1 MRRYGTTLILIALLV
16 IAGVLILGFRT
27 FSIAGFERGAE
38 NSTLGIELG
47 LDLRGGS
54 ELRYEA
60 NLTNPDTGVVIQPT
74 SDQMKALKRSIERRV
89 SASGFGEPTIQILGD
104 DRLLVQLPGIKD
116 LARAKEII
124 GETAQLVYYYRT
136 FDVSQSI
143 PGVSQEDIL
152 GASIVNI
159 DETGSIVAPTS
170 TATTTPSGEGSQD
183 AATSTVATTPSGGES
198 NGTTTSPDAASQA
211 TSTPD
216 DAGAATTTSDTLE
229 ESATSTPLFPAI
241 KIDLTPEGAEAFEK
255 VVGRLLKS
263 LEEVPGTEQAGED
276 GRPVPGTGDRYPNFL
291 AMTFTAGT
299 STEIRIAHSPL
310 VTIGPG
316 QVVVLSDVPSVV
328 RVDDT
333 DSFTVSL
340 IGRVA
345 DRDDAVD
352 VFGETP
358 NIRLAEVLGRVDE
371 DVGLTG
377 DDMARAYAGQHQ
389 TSGLPIVN
397 IEFNADGTRKFGE
410 LTTRVAGTGNQV
422 AIFLDD
428 DELFSSG
435 ARRPITGGAAY
446 IESRLFTFERVTDLS
461 LLLESGRLPIPID
474 LIQERTVGATLG
486 DESLAKSL
494 VAGLVGL
501 GLVFLFMILYY
512 RMAGVV
518 AAVALLSYAVLFLA
532 IVKVLAI
539 SMTLSGVAATVLS
552 IGMAV
557 DANILIFE
565 RMKEELRAGRTLL
578 SAVNI
583 GFNRAWTAIRDG
595 NVSTLITCAILFW
608 FADTL
613 GASIVQ
619 VFALTLA
626 VGVGVSM
633 FSAIIV
639 SRTLLRVMTATR
651 LNRKTSW
658 FIPSGGSELPQRRPA
673 DAS

>member
-1 MRRYGTTLILIALLV
+1 MRRYATTLALIAVLLV
-16 IAGVLILGFRT
+16 AGALILGFRT
-27 FSIAGFERGAE
+27 FSIAGFERGAD
-38 NSTLGIELG
+38 NSPLGIELG

-54 ELRYEA
+54 ELRYQA
-60 NLTNPDTGVVIQPT
+60 NLTNDREEPIQPT
-74 SDQMKALKRSIERRV
+74 SDEMNALKRSIEHRAA
-89 SASGFGEPTIQILGD
+89 ASGFGEPTIQILGE

-136 FDVSQSI
+136 FDVSQPI
-143 PGVSQEDIL
+143 PGLSQDDIL

-170 TATTTPSGEGSQD
+170 TATTTPADGEATATTTPSDAGGA
-183 AATSTVATTPSGGES
+183 AATST
-198 NGTTTSPDAASQA
+198 
-211 TSTPD
+211 
-216 DAGAATTTSDTLE
+216 ATTTPEDTATTTPAGVG
-229 ESATSTPLFPAI
+229 ESATSTPLVPAI
-241 KIDLTPEGAEAFEK
+241 KIDFTPEGADAFEK
-255 VVGRLLKS
+255 FVGRLAS
-263 LEEVPGTEQAGED
+263 STAEIPGTEQADED
-276 GRPVPGTGDRYPNFL
+276 GKPVPGTGDRYPNYL

-299 STEIRIAHSPL
+299 STEIRIPHSPL
-310 VTIGPG
+310 VSIGPG
-316 QVVVLSDVPSVV
+316 QVVILSDVPNIV
-328 RVDDT
+328 RVDGT

-340 IGRVA
+340 IAQVVGR
-345 DRDDAVD
+345 DEAVD
-352 VFGETP
+352 VFGEAP
-358 NIRLAEVLGRVDE
+358 DVRLAEVLGKVDE

-377 DDMARAYAGQHQ
+377 DDMSRAYAGQHH

-397 IEFNADGTRKFGE
+397 IEFNAEGTRKFGE
-410 LTTRVAGTGNQV
+410 LTTRVAGTGNQI

-428 DELFSSG
+428 RELFSSG
-435 ARRPITGGAAY
+435 ARRPITGGAAF
-446 IESRLFTFERVTDLS
+446 IESPFFTFERVTDLS

-501 GLVFLFMILYY
+501 GLVLLFMVLYY

-518 AAVALLSYAVLFLA
+518 AALALASYAVLFLA
-532 IVKVLAI
+532 IVKLLAI
-539 SMTLSGVAATVLS
+539 SMTLSGVAAAVLS

-578 SAVNI
+578 SAINI

-595 NVSTLITCAILFW
+595 NVSTLITCGILFW

-619 VFALTLA
+619 VFAITLA
-626 VGVGVSM
+626 IGVAVSM
-633 FSAIIV
+633 FSAITV

-658 FIPSGGSELPQRRPA
+658 FIPSGGSELPQRRTA
-673 DAS
+673 GAS

>member
-1 MRRYGTTLILIALLV
+1 MRRYGTTLILIAVLLIV
-16 IAGVLILGFRT
+16 GVLLLGFQT

-38 NSTLGIELG
+38 NSPLGIELG

-54 ELRYEA
+54 ELRYQA
-60 NLTNPDTGVVIQPT
+60 SLTDQVTGAAIPPT
-74 SDQMKALKRSIERRV
+74 SDQMKALKRSIERRAA
-89 SASGFGEPTIQILGD
+89 ASGFGEPTIQILGD

-136 FDVSQSI
+136 FDVSNPI
-143 PGVSQEDIL
+143 PGLSQEDIL
-152 GASIVNI
+152 GASIVNV
-159 DETGSIVAPTS
+159 DESGSIVAPTS
-170 TATTTPSGEGSQD
+170 TATTTPSDE
-183 AATSTVATTPSGGES
+183 GGENS
-198 NGTTTSPDAASQA
+198 TTTSPDAASEA

-216 DAGAATTTSDTLE
+216 DPTSATTTPETLD

-241 KIDLTPEGAEAFEK
+241 RIDLTPEGAKAFEAFVE
-255 VVGRLLKS
+255 RLETS

-276 GRPVPGTGDRYPNFL
+276 GGPVPGTGDRYPNFL

-310 VTIGPG
+310 VTIGQG
-316 QVVVLSDVPSVV
+316 QVVVLSDVPNVV

-345 DRDDAVD
+345 NLDDAVD

-358 NIRLAEVLGRVDE
+358 DVRLAEVTGKVDE

-397 IEFNADGTRKFGE
+397 IEFNAEGTRKFGE

-428 DELFSSG
+428 RELFSSG
-435 ARRPITGGAAY
+435 ARRPITGGAAF
-446 IESRLFTFERVTDLS
+446 IESPLFTFERVTDLS
-461 LLLESGRLPIPID
+461 LLLESGRLPIPIT

-501 GLVFLFMILYY
+501 GLVLLFMVLYY

-518 AAVALLSYAVLFLA
+518 AAIALVTYAVLFLA
-532 IVKVLAI
+532 IVKALAI
-539 SMTLSGVAATVLS
+539 SMTLSGVAAAVLS
-552 IGMAV
+552 VGMAV

-595 NVSTLITCAILFW
+595 NVSTLITCGILFW

-619 VFALTLA
+619 VFAITLA
-626 VGVGVSM
+626 IGVGVSM
-633 FSAIIV
+633 FSAITV
-639 SRTLLRVMTATR
+639 SRTLLRVMTVTR

-658 FIPSGGSELPQRRPA
+658 FIPSGGSELPQRRQA
-673 DAS
+673 GAS

>member
-54 ELRYEA
+54 ELRYQA
-60 NLTNPDTGVVIQPT
+60 SLTDPDTGEVIQPT

-104 DRLLVQLPGIKD
+104 DRLLIQLPGIKD

-136 FDVSQSI
+136 FDVSQAI
-143 PGVSQEDIL
+143 PGLSQEDIL

-183 AATSTVATTPSGGES
+183 AATSTA
-198 NGTTTSPDAASQA
+198 TTTSPDAASQA

-216 DAGAATTTSDTLE
+216 DAGAATTTPETLD

-241 KIDLTPEGAEAFEK
+241 KIDLTPEGAEAFEAC
-255 VVGRLLKS
+255 VGRLLKS
-263 LEEVPGTEQAGED
+263 LEEVPGTEQADED

-358 NIRLAEVLGRVDE
+358 NIRLAEVLGKVDE

-422 AIFLDD
+422 AIFLDKQ
-428 DELFSSG
+428 ELFSSG
-435 ARRPITGGAAY
+435 ARRPITGGAAF

-461 LLLESGRLPIPID
+461 LLLESGRLPIPIK

-501 GLVFLFMILYY
+501 GLVLLFMVLYY

-619 VFALTLA
+619 VFAITLA

-633 FSAIIV
+633 FSAITV

>member
-16 IAGVLILGFRT
+16 IAGVLILGFQT

-38 NSTLGIELG
+38 NSMLGIELG

-54 ELRYEA
+54 ELRYQA
-60 NLTNPDTGVVIQPT
+60 SLTDEDTGQPIQPS
-74 SDQMKALKRSIERRV
+74 SDQMNALKRSIERRAA
-89 SASGFGEPTIQILGD
+89 ASGFGEPTIQILGD
-104 DRLLVQLPGIKD
+104 DRLLVQLPGVKD

-136 FDVSQSI
+136 FDVSQPI
-143 PGVSQEDIL
+143 PGVSPEDIL
-152 GASIVNI
+152 GASIVNV
-159 DETGSIVAPTS
+159 DETGSLVVPTS
-170 TATTTPSGEGSQD
+170 TATTTPSDDG
-183 AATSTVATTPSGGES
+183 STVTTTPSGDES

-216 DAGAATTTSDTLE
+216 DPGAATTTPETVD

-241 KIDLTPEGAEAFEK
+241 RIDLTPEGADAFEAFVE
-255 VVGRLLKS
+255 RLETS

-276 GRPVPGTGDRYPNFL
+276 GGPVPGTGDRYPNFL

-299 STEIRIAHSPL
+299 STEIRIPHSPL

-316 QVVVLSDVPSVV
+316 QVVLLSDVPSVV

-340 IGRVA
+340 IGRVT
-345 DRDDAVD
+345 DRDEAVD
-352 VFGETP
+352 VFGEAP
-358 NIRLAEVLGRVDE
+358 DIRLAEVLGKVDE

-377 DDMARAYAGQHQ
+377 DDMSRAYAGQHH

-397 IEFNADGTRKFGE
+397 IEFNAEGTRKFGE

-428 DELFSSG
+428 RELFSSG
-435 ARRPITGGAAY
+435 ARRPITGGAAF
-446 IESRLFTFERVTDLS
+446 IESPLFTFERVTDLA
-461 LLLESGRLPIPID
+461 LLLESGRLPIPIK

-501 GLVFLFMILYY
+501 GLVLLFMVLYY

-518 AAVALLSYAVLFLA
+518 AAVALLTYAVLFLT
-532 IVKVLAI
+532 IVKLLAI

-619 VFALTLA
+619 VFAITLA

-633 FSAIIV
+633 FSAVTV

-658 FIPSGGSELPQRRPA
+658 FIPSGGSDLPQSRQA
-673 DAS
+673 GAS

>member
-54 ELRYEA
+54 ELRYQA
-60 NLTNPDTGVVIQPT
+60 SLTDPDTGEVIQPT

-104 DRLLVQLPGIKD
+104 DRLLIQLPGIKD

-136 FDVSQSI
+136 FDVSQAI
-143 PGVSQEDIL
+143 PGLSQEDIL

-170 TATTTPSGEGSQD
+170 TATTTPSDEGSEN
-183 AATSTVATTPSGGES
+183 AATSTAATTASGGAS
-198 NGTTTSPDAASQA
+198 NG

-216 DAGAATTTSDTLE
+216 DAGAATTTPETLD

-241 KIDLTPEGAEAFEK
+241 KIDLTPEGAEAYEAF
-255 VVGRLLKS
+255 VGRLLKS
-263 LEEVPGTEQAGED
+263 LEEVPGTEQADED

-358 NIRLAEVLGRVDE
+358 NIRLAEVLGKVDE

-422 AIFLDD
+422 AIFLDKQ
-428 DELFSSG
+428 ELFSSG
-435 ARRPITGGAAY
+435 ARRPITGGAAF

-461 LLLESGRLPIPID
+461 LLLESGRLPIPIK

-501 GLVFLFMILYY
+501 GLVLLFMVLYY

-619 VFALTLA
+619 VFAITLA

-633 FSAIIV
+633 FSAITV

>member
-60 NLTNPDTGVVIQPT
+60 NLTDPDTGVVIQPT

-183 AATSTVATTPSGGES
+183 AATSTATTTPSGGES
-198 NGTTTSPDAASQA
+198 NGTTTSPDAA
-211 TSTPD
+211 
-216 DAGAATTTSDTLE
+216 TTTPETLD

-241 KIDLTPEGAEAFEK
+241 KIDLTPEGAEAFEAF
-255 VVGRLLKS
+255 VGRLLES
-263 LEEVPGTEQAGED
+263 LAEVPGTEQAGED

-358 NIRLAEVLGRVDE
+358 NIRLAEVLGKVDE

-435 ARRPITGGAAY
+435 ARRPITGGAAF

-501 GLVFLFMILYY
+501 GLVFLFMVLYY

>member
-1 MRRYGTTLILIALLV
+1 MRRYGTTLILIAVLLV
-16 IAGVLILGFRT
+16 VGVLLLGFRT

-38 NSTLGIELG
+38 NSPLGIELG

-54 ELRYEA
+54 ELRYQA
-60 NLTNPDTGVVIQPT
+60 SITDQDTGESIQPT
-74 SDQMKALKRSIERRV
+74 GDQMKALKRSIERRA

-104 DRLLVQLPGIKD
+104 DRLLIQLPGIKD
-116 LARAKEII
+116 LARAKAVF

-136 FDVSQSI
+136 FDISNQV
-143 PGVSQEDIL
+143 PGLSQEDIL
-152 GASIVNI
+152 GASIVNL
-159 DETGSIVAPTS
+159 DDSGSIVAPTS
-170 TATTTPSGEGSQD
+170 TATTTPSDDGGQE
-183 AATSTVATTPSGGES
+183 AATSTATTTPSDGES
-198 NGTTTSPDAASQA
+198 AA

-216 DAGAATTTSDTLE
+216 DADAATTTPETLD
-229 ESATSTPLFPAI
+229 ESATSTPLVPAI
-241 KIDLTPEGAEAFEK
+241 KIDLTPQGAEAFEQF
-255 VVGRLLKS
+255 VERLSSS
-263 LEEVPGTEQAGED
+263 LEEVPGTEQADED
-276 GRPVPGTGDRYPNFL
+276 GNLVPGTGDRYPNFL

-299 STEIRIAHSPL
+299 STEVRIPHSPL
-310 VTIGPG
+310 VTIGQG
-316 QVVVLSDVPSVV
+316 QVIFLSDVPNVV
-328 RVDDT
+328 RVDET

-345 DRDDAVD
+345 DLDDAVD

-358 NIRLAEVLGRVDE
+358 DVRLAEVTGKVDE
-371 DVGLTG
+371 NVGLTG
-377 DDMARAYAGQHQ
+377 ADMARAYAGQHH

-397 IEFNADGTRKFGE
+397 IEFNDEGTRKFGE

-422 AIFLDD
+422 AIFLDKR
-428 DELFSSG
+428 ELFSSG
-435 ARRPITGGAAY
+435 ARRPITGGAAF
-446 IESRLFTFERVTDLS
+446 IESPLLFTFERVTDLS
-461 LLLESGRLPIPID
+461 LLLEAGRLPIPIK
-474 LIQERTVGATLG
+474 LIEERTVGATLG

-501 GLVFLFMILYY
+501 GLVLLFMVLYY

-518 AAVALLSYAVLFLA
+518 AAVALVTYAVLFLA
-532 IVKVLAI
+532 IVKALAI
-539 SMTLSGVAATVLS
+539 SMTLSGVAAAVLS

-626 VGVGVSM
+626 IGVGVSM
-633 FSAIIV
+633 FSAITV
-639 SRTLLRVMTATR
+639 SRTLLRVLTATR

-658 FIPSGGSELPQRRPA
+658 FIPSGGSELPQRRTA
-673 DAS
+673 EAS

>member
-54 ELRYEA
+54 ELRYQA
-60 NLTNPDTGVVIQPT
+60 SLTDPDTGEVIQPT

-104 DRLLVQLPGIKD
+104 DRLLIQLPGIKD

-136 FDVSQSI
+136 FDVSQAI
-143 PGVSQEDIL
+143 PGLSQEDIL

-183 AATSTVATTPSGGES
+183 AATSTAATTA
-198 NGTTTSPDAASQA
+198 PDAASQA

-216 DAGAATTTSDTLE
+216 DAGAATTTPETLD

-241 KIDLTPEGAEAFEK
+241 KIDLTPDGADAFETF
-255 VVGRLLKS
+255 VGRLLES
-263 LEEVPGTEQAGED
+263 LAEVPGTEQAGED
-276 GRPVPGTGDRYPNFL
+276 GAPVPGTGDRYPNFL

-358 NIRLAEVLGRVDE
+358 NIRLAEVLGKVDE

-422 AIFLDD
+422 AIFLDKQ
-428 DELFSSG
+428 ELFSSG
-435 ARRPITGGAAY
+435 ARRPITGGAAF

-461 LLLESGRLPIPID
+461 LLLESGRLPIPIK

-501 GLVFLFMILYY
+501 GLVLLFMVLYY

-619 VFALTLA
+619 VFAITLA

-633 FSAIIV
+633 FSAITV

>member
-1 MRRYGTTLILIALLV
+1 MRRYGTTLILIAVLLIV
-16 IAGVLILGFRT
+16 GVLILGFQT

-38 NSTLGIELG
+38 NSPLGIELG

-54 ELRYEA
+54 ELRYQA
-60 NLTNPDTGVVIQPT
+60 SLTDPETGRSIPPT
-74 SDQMKALKRSIERRV
+74 SDQMKALKRSIERRAA
-89 SASGFGEPTIQILGD
+89 ASGFGEPTIQILGD
-104 DRLLVQLPGIKD
+104 DRLLVQLPGVKD

-124 GETAQLVYYYRT
+124 GETAQLEYYYRT
-136 FDVSQSI
+136 FDVSQPI
-143 PGVSQEDIL
+143 PGLSQEGIL

-170 TATTTPSGEGSQD
+170 TATTTPVGEG
-183 AATSTVATTPSGGES
+183 GEP
-198 NGTTTSPDAASQA
+198 NGTTTVPAAASQA

-216 DAGAATTTSDTLE
+216 DPGAATTTPETLD

-241 KIDLTPEGAEAFEK
+241 RIDLTPEGADAFEAF
-255 VVGRLLKS
+255 VGRLDS
-263 LEEVPGTEQAGED
+263 STAEVPGTEQAGED
-276 GRPVPGTGDRYPNFL
+276 GGPVPGTGDRYPNFL

-299 STEIRIAHSPL
+299 STEIRIPHSPL
-310 VTIGPG
+310 VTIGQG

-328 RVDDT
+328 RVAET

-345 DRDDAVD
+345 DRDAAVD

-358 NIRLAEVLGRVDE
+358 DVRLAEVLGKVDE

-377 DDMARAYAGQHQ
+377 DDMSRAYAGQHH

-397 IEFNADGTRKFGE
+397 IEFNAEGTRKFGE

-428 DELFSSG
+428 RELFSSG
-435 ARRPITGGAAY
+435 ARRPITGGAAF
-446 IESRLFTFERVTDLS
+446 IESPLFTFERVTDLS
-461 LLLESGRLPIPID
+461 LLLESGRLPIPIT

-501 GLVFLFMILYY
+501 GLVLLFMVLYY

-518 AAVALLSYAVLFLA
+518 AAVALLTYAVLFLT
-532 IVKVLAI
+532 IVKLLAI

-619 VFALTLA
+619 VFAITLA

-633 FSAIIV
+633 FSAITV

-658 FIPSGGSELPQRRPA
+658 FIPSGGSELPQSRQA
-673 DAS
+673 GAS

>member
-54 ELRYEA
+54 ELRYQA
-60 NLTNPDTGVVIQPT
+60 SLTDPDTGEVIQPT

-104 DRLLVQLPGIKD
+104 DRLLIQLPGIKD

-136 FDVSQSI
+136 FDVSQAI
-143 PGVSQEDIL
+143 PGLSQEDIL

-183 AATSTVATTPSGGES
+183 AATSTA
-198 NGTTTSPDAASQA
+198 TTTSPDAASQA

-216 DAGAATTTSDTLE
+216 DAGAATTTPETLD

-241 KIDLTPEGAEAFEK
+241 KIDLTPEGAEAYEAF
-255 VVGRLLKS
+255 VGRLLKS
-263 LEEVPGTEQAGED
+263 LEEVPGTEQADED

-358 NIRLAEVLGRVDE
+358 NIRLAEVLGKVDE

-422 AIFLDD
+422 AIFLDKQ
-428 DELFSSG
+428 ELFSSG
-435 ARRPITGGAAY
+435 ARRPITGGAAF

-461 LLLESGRLPIPID
+461 LLLESGRLPIPIK

-501 GLVFLFMILYY
+501 GLVLLFMVLYY

-619 VFALTLA
+619 VFAITLA

-633 FSAIIV
+633 FSAITV

>member
-1 MRRYGTTLILIALLV
+1 MRRYGTTLILIAVLLIV
-16 IAGVLILGFRT
+16 GVLLLGFRT
-27 FSIAGFERGAE
+27 ISVAGFERGAE
-38 NSTLGIELG
+38 NSLLGIELG

-54 ELRYEA
+54 ELRYQA
-60 NLTNPDTGVVIQPT
+60 SLTDADTGESIQPT
-74 SDQMKALKRSIERRV
+74 GDQMKALKRSIERRAA
-89 SASGFGEPTIQILGD
+89 ASGFGEPTIQILGD

-136 FDVSQSI
+136 FDISNQV
-143 PGVSQEDIL
+143 PGLSEEDIL
-152 GASIVNI
+152 GASIVNL
-159 DETGSIVAPTS
+159 DESGSIVAPTS
-170 TATTTPSGEGSQD
+170 TATTTPSDDGGQE
-183 AATSTVATTPSGGES
+183 AATSTATTTPADGES
-198 NGTTTSPDAASQA
+198 NA

-216 DAGAATTTSDTLE
+216 DADAATTTPETLD
-229 ESATSTPLFPAI
+229 ESATSTPLVPAI
-241 KIDLTPEGAEAFEK
+241 RIDLTPQGAQAFEK
-255 VVGRLLKS
+255 FVERLSSS
-263 LEEVPGTEQAGED
+263 LEEVPGTEQADED
-276 GRPVPGTGDRYPNFL
+276 GNLVPGTGDKYPNFL

-310 VTIGPG
+310 VMIGPG
-316 QVVVLSDVPSVV
+316 QAVVLSDVPNVV

-345 DRDDAVD
+345 DLDDAVD
-352 VFGETP
+352 VLGETP
-358 NIRLAEVLGRVDE
+358 DVRLAEVTGKVDE

-377 DDMARAYAGQHQ
+377 DDMSRAYAGQHQ

-397 IEFNADGTRKFGE
+397 IEFNAEGTRKFGE

-428 DELFSSG
+428 RELFSSG
-435 ARRPITGGAAY
+435 ARRPITGGAAF
-446 IESRLFTFERVTDLS
+446 IESPLFTFERVTDLS
-461 LLLESGRLPIPID
+461 LLLESGRLPIPIT

-501 GLVFLFMILYY
+501 GLVLLFMVLYY

-518 AAVALLSYAVLFLA
+518 AAVALVTYAVLFLA
-532 IVKVLAI
+532 IVKALAI
-539 SMTLSGVAATVLS
+539 SMTLSGVAAAVLS
-552 IGMAV
+552 VGMAV

-619 VFALTLA
+619 VFAITLA
-626 VGVGVSM
+626 IGVGVSM
-633 FSAIIV
+633 FSAITV
-639 SRTLLRVMTATR
+639 SRTLLRVLTATR

-658 FIPSGGSELPQRRPA
+658 FIPSGGSELPQRRTA
-673 DAS
+673 EAS

>member
-1 MRRYGTTLILIALLV
+1 MRRYATTLVLIVALLV
-16 IAGVLILGFRT
+16 VGALVLGFRT
-27 FSIAGFERGAE
+27 LSIAGFDRGAD
-38 NSTLGIELG
+38 NSPLGIELG

-60 NLTNPDTGVVIQPT
+60 SITDSVTGESVPPT
-74 SDQMKALKRSIERRV
+74 SDQMSALKLSIERRAA
-89 SASGFGEPTIQILGD
+89 ASGFGEPTIQILGD
-104 DRLLVQLPGIKD
+104 DRLLVQLPGVKD
-116 LARAKEII
+116 LTRAKEII

-136 FDVSQSI
+136 FDVSQPI
-143 PGVSQEDIL
+143 PGLAQEDIL
-152 GASIVNI
+152 GASIVNV
-159 DETGSIVAPTS
+159 DDAGQIVVPTTTATTTPADGES
-170 TATTTPSGEGSQD
+170 TATTTPLD
-183 AATSTVATTPSGGES
+183 AAATT
-198 NGTTTSPDAASQA
+198 TADAA

-216 DAGAATTTSDTLE
+216 DTATTPETVD
-229 ESATSTPLFPAI
+229 ESATSTPPVQAI
-241 KIDLTPEGAEAFEK
+241 RIDFTPEGAEAFDQFVE
-255 VVGRLLKS
+255 RLESS
-263 LEEVPGTEQAGED
+263 LDEIPGTEQADED
-276 GRPVPGTGDRYPNFL
+276 GVPLPGTGDRYPNFL

-299 STEIRIAHSPL
+299 STEIRIPHSPL
-310 VTIGPG
+310 VMIGAG
-316 QVVVLSDVPSVV
+316 QVVFLSDVPSVV
-328 RVDDT
+328 RIDDT

-345 DRDDAVD
+345 TVDEAVD
-352 VFGETP
+352 VFGEGP
-358 NIRLAEVLGRVDE
+358 DVRLAEVLGRVDE

-377 DDMARAYAGQHQ
+377 DDMARAYAGQHH

-397 IEFNADGTRKFGE
+397 IEFNGDGTRKFGE
-410 LTTRVAGTGNQV
+410 LTTRVAGTGNQI
-422 AIFLDD
+422 AIYLDD
-428 DELFSSG
+428 RELFSSG

-446 IESRLFTFERVTDLS
+446 IESPFFTFERVTDLS
-461 LLLESGRLPIPID
+461 LLLESGRLPIPIE

-501 GLVFLFMILYY
+501 GLVLLFMVLYY

-518 AAVALLSYAVLFLA
+518 AALALVTYAVLFLA
-532 IVKVLAI
+532 IVKLLAI
-539 SMTLSGVAATVLS
+539 SMTLSGVAAAVLS

-578 SAVNI
+578 SAINI

-595 NVSTLITCAILFW
+595 NVSTLITCGILFW

-619 VFALTLA
+619 VFAITLA
-626 VGVGVSM
+626 IGVAISM
-633 FSAIIV
+633 FSAITV

-658 FIPSGGSELPQRRPA
+658 FIPSGGSELPQRRTA
-673 DAS
+673 GAS

>member
-54 ELRYEA
+54 ELRYQA
-60 NLTNPDTGVVIQPT
+60 SLTDPDTGEVIQPT

-104 DRLLVQLPGIKD
+104 DRLLIQLPGIKD

-136 FDVSQSI
+136 FDVSQAI
-143 PGVSQEDIL
+143 PGLSQEDIL

-170 TATTTPSGEGSQD
+170 TATTTPSDEGSEN
-183 AATSTVATTPSGGES
+183 AATSTAATTASGGES

-216 DAGAATTTSDTLE
+216 DAGAATTTPETLD

-241 KIDLTPEGAEAFEK
+241 KIDLTPEGAEAYEAF
-255 VVGRLLKS
+255 VGRLLKS
-263 LEEVPGTEQAGED
+263 LEEVPGTEQADED

-358 NIRLAEVLGRVDE
+358 NIRLAEVLGKVDE

-422 AIFLDD
+422 AIFLDKQ
-428 DELFSSG
+428 ELFSSG
-435 ARRPITGGAAY
+435 ARRPITGGAAF

-461 LLLESGRLPIPID
+461 LLLESGRLPIPIK

-501 GLVFLFMILYY
+501 GLVLLFMVLYY

-619 VFALTLA
+619 VFAITLA

-633 FSAIIV
+633 FSAITV

>member
-54 ELRYEA
+54 ELRYQA
-60 NLTNPDTGVVIQPT
+60 SLTDPDTGEVIQPT

-104 DRLLVQLPGIKD
+104 DRLLIQLPGIKD

-136 FDVSQSI
+136 FDVSQAI
-143 PGVSQEDIL
+143 PGLSQEDIL

-183 AATSTVATTPSGGES
+183 AATSTA
-198 NGTTTSPDAASQA
+198 TTTSPDAASQA

-216 DAGAATTTSDTLE
+216 DAGAATTTPETLD

-241 KIDLTPEGAEAFEK
+241 KIDLTPDGADAFETF
-255 VVGRLLKS
+255 VGRLLES
-263 LEEVPGTEQAGED
+263 LAEVPGTEQAGED
-276 GRPVPGTGDRYPNFL
+276 GAPVPGTGDRYPNFL

-358 NIRLAEVLGRVDE
+358 NIRLAEVLGKVDE

-422 AIFLDD
+422 AIFLDKQ
-428 DELFSSG
+428 ELFSSG
-435 ARRPITGGAAY
+435 ARRPITGGAAF

-461 LLLESGRLPIPID
+461 LLLESGRLPIPIK

-501 GLVFLFMILYY
+501 GLVLLFMVLYY

-619 VFALTLA
+619 VFAITLA

-633 FSAIIV
+633 FSAITV

>member
-54 ELRYEA
+54 ELRYQA
-60 NLTNPDTGVVIQPT
+60 SLTDPDTGEVIQPT

-104 DRLLVQLPGIKD
+104 DRLLIQLPGIKD

-136 FDVSQSI
+136 FDVSQAI
-143 PGVSQEDIL
+143 PGLSQEDIL

-183 AATSTVATTPSGGES
+183 AATSTA
-198 NGTTTSPDAASQA
+198 TTTSPDAASQA

-216 DAGAATTTSDTLE
+216 DAGAATTTPETLD

-241 KIDLTPEGAEAFEK
+241 KIDLTPEGAEAYEAF
-255 VVGRLLKS
+255 VGRLLKS
-263 LEEVPGTEQAGED
+263 LEEVPGTEQADED

-358 NIRLAEVLGRVDE
+358 NIRLAEVLGKVDE

-422 AIFLDD
+422 AIFLDKQ
-428 DELFSSG
+428 ELFSSG
-435 ARRPITGGAAY
+435 ARRPITGGAAF

-461 LLLESGRLPIPID
+461 LLLESGRLPIPIK

-501 GLVFLFMILYY
+501 GLVLLFMVLYY

-595 NVSTLITCAILFW
+595 NVSTLIT
-608 FADTL
+608 
-613 GASIVQ
+613 
-619 VFALTLA
+619 
-626 VGVGVSM
+626 
-633 FSAIIV
+633 
-639 SRTLLRVMTATR
+639 
-651 LNRKTSW
+651 
-658 FIPSGGSELPQRRPA
+658 
-673 DAS
+673 

>member
-183 AATSTVATTPSGGES
+183 AATSTATTTPSGGES
-198 NGTTTSPDAASQA
+198 NGTTTSPDAA
-211 TSTPD
+211 
-216 DAGAATTTSDTLE
+216 TTTPETLD

-263 LEEVPGTEQAGED
+263 LEEVPGTEQADAD

-435 ARRPITGGAAY
+435 ARRPITGGAAF

-501 GLVFLFMILYY
+501 GLVLLFMVLYY

>member
-1 MRRYGTTLILIALLV
+1 MRRYGTTLILIAVLLV
-16 IAGVLILGFRT
+16 VGVLLLGFRT

-38 NSTLGIELG
+38 NSPLGIELG

-54 ELRYEA
+54 ELRYQA
-60 NLTNPDTGVVIQPT
+60 SLTDQDTGEPMQPS
-74 SDQMKALKRSIERRV
+74 SDQMKALKRSIERRAA
-89 SASGFGEPTIQILGD
+89 ASGFGEPTIQILGD

-136 FDVSQSI
+136 FDISQPI
-143 PGVSQEDIL
+143 PGLSQEDIL

-159 DETGSIVAPTS
+159 DESGRIVAPTS
-170 TATTTPSGEGSQD
+170 TATTTPSDEGGQD
-183 AATSTVATTPSGGES
+183 AATSTATTTPSDGES
-198 NGTTTSPDAASQA
+198 NA

-216 DAGAATTTSDTLE
+216 DAGAATTTPDTLDD
-229 ESATSTPLFPAI
+229 SATSTPLVPAI
-241 KIDLTPEGAEAFEK
+241 RIDLTPQGAEAFEQF
-255 VVGRLLKS
+255 VERLSSS
-263 LEEVPGTEQAGED
+263 LEEVPGTEQPAED
-276 GRPVPGTGDRYPNFL
+276 GTPLPGTGDRYPSFL

-299 STEIRIAHSPL
+299 STEVRIPHSPL

-316 QVVVLSDVPSVV
+316 QVIFLSDVPNVV
-328 RVDDT
+328 RVDET

-340 IGRVA
+340 IGRIA
-345 DRDDAVD
+345 DSDDAVD

-358 NIRLAEVLGRVDE
+358 DVRLAEVLGKVDE

-377 DDMARAYAGQHQ
+377 DDMARAYAGQHH

-397 IEFNADGTRKFGE
+397 IEFNAEGTRKFGE

-428 DELFSSG
+428 RELFSSG
-435 ARRPITGGAAY
+435 ARRPITGGAAF
-446 IESRLFTFERVTDLS
+446 IESPLLFTFERVTDLS
-461 LLLESGRLPIPID
+461 LLLESGRLPIPIK

-501 GLVFLFMILYY
+501 GLVLLFMVLYY

-518 AAVALLSYAVLFLA
+518 AAVALVTYAVLFLA
-532 IVKVLAI
+532 IVKALAI
-539 SMTLSGVAATVLS
+539 SMTLSGVAAAVLS
-552 IGMAV
+552 VGMAV

-619 VFALTLA
+619 VFAITLA
-626 VGVGVSM
+626 IGVAVSM
-633 FSAIIV
+633 FSAITV
-639 SRTLLRVMTATR
+639 SRTLLRVLTATR

-658 FIPSGGSELPQRRPA
+658 FIPSGGSELPQRRTA

>member
-54 ELRYEA
+54 ELRYQA
-60 NLTNPDTGVVIQPT
+60 SLTDPDTGEVIQPT

-104 DRLLVQLPGIKD
+104 DRLLIQLPGIKD

-136 FDVSQSI
+136 FDVSQAI
-143 PGVSQEDIL
+143 PGLSQEDIL

-170 TATTTPSGEGSQD
+170 TATTTPSDEGSEN
-183 AATSTVATTPSGGES
+183 AATSTAATTASGGES
-198 NGTTTSPDAASQA
+198 NGTTTSPDAV
-211 TSTPD
+211 
-216 DAGAATTTSDTLE
+216 TTTPETLD

-241 KIDLTPEGAEAFEK
+241 KIDLTPEGAEAYEAF
-255 VVGRLLKS
+255 VGRLLKS
-263 LEEVPGTEQAGED
+263 LEEVPGTEQADED

-358 NIRLAEVLGRVDE
+358 NIRLAEVLGKVDE

-422 AIFLDD
+422 AIFLDKQ
-428 DELFSSG
+428 ELFSSG
-435 ARRPITGGAAY
+435 ARRPITGGAAF

-461 LLLESGRLPIPID
+461 LLLESGRLPIPIK

-501 GLVFLFMILYY
+501 GLVLLFMVLYY

-619 VFALTLA
+619 VFAITLA

-633 FSAIIV
+633 FSAITV

>member
-54 ELRYEA
+54 ELRYQA
-60 NLTNPDTGVVIQPT
+60 SLTDPDTGEVIQPT

-104 DRLLVQLPGIKD
+104 DRLLIQLPGIKD

-136 FDVSQSI
+136 FDVSQAI
-143 PGVSQEDIL
+143 PGLSQEDIL

-183 AATSTVATTPSGGES
+183 AATSTAATTASGGES
-198 NGTTTSPDAASQA
+198 NG

-216 DAGAATTTSDTLE
+216 DAGAATTTPETLD

-241 KIDLTPEGAEAFEK
+241 KIDLTPDGADAFETF
-255 VVGRLLKS
+255 VGRLLES
-263 LEEVPGTEQAGED
+263 LAEVPGTEQAGED
-276 GRPVPGTGDRYPNFL
+276 GAPVPGTGDRYPNFL

-358 NIRLAEVLGRVDE
+358 NIRLAEVLGKVDE

-422 AIFLDD
+422 AIFLDKQ
-428 DELFSSG
+428 ELFSSG
-435 ARRPITGGAAY
+435 ARRPITGGAAF

-461 LLLESGRLPIPID
+461 LLLESGRLPIPIK

-501 GLVFLFMILYY
+501 GLVLLFMVLYY

-619 VFALTLA
+619 VFAITLA

-633 FSAIIV
+633 FSAITV

>member
-27 FSIAGFERGAE
+27 FSIAGFERGTE

-183 AATSTVATTPSGGES
+183 AATSTATTTPSGGES
-198 NGTTTSPDAASQA
+198 NGTTTSP
-211 TSTPD
+211 

-263 LEEVPGTEQAGED
+263 LEEVPGTEQADAD

-397 IEFNADGTRKFGE
+397 IEFNAEGTRKFGE

-501 GLVFLFMILYY
+501 GLVFLFMVLYY

-518 AAVALLSYAVLFLA
+518 AAVALLTYAVLFLA

-539 SMTLSGVAATVLS
+539 SMTLSGVAAMVLS

-633 FSAIIV
+633 FSAITV
-639 SRTLLRVMTATR
+639 SRTLLRVMTATP

>member
-1 MRRYGTTLILIALLV
+1 MRRYGTTLILVALLV

-54 ELRYEA
+54 ELRYQA
-60 NLTNPDTGVVIQPT
+60 NLTDPDTGVVIQPT

-116 LARAKEII
+116 LTRAKEII
-124 GETAQLVYYYRT
+124 GETAQLVYKYRT
-136 FDVSQSI
+136 FDVSQAI
-143 PGVSQEDIL
+143 PGLSQEDIL

-183 AATSTVATTPSGGES
+183 AATSTATTTPSG
-198 NGTTTSPDAASQA
+198 AASQA

-216 DAGAATTTSDTLE
+216 DAGAATTTPETLD

-241 KIDLTPEGAEAFEK
+241 KIDLTPEGAEDFEK
-255 VVGRLLKS
+255 VVGRLLES
-263 LEEVPGTEQAGED
+263 LEEVPGTEQADAD

-299 STEIRIAHSPL
+299 STEIRIPHSPL

-358 NIRLAEVLGRVDE
+358 NIRLAEVLGKVDE

-435 ARRPITGGAAY
+435 ARRPITGGAAF

-501 GLVFLFMILYY
+501 GLVFLFMVLYY

>member
-116 LARAKEII
+116 LARAKKII

-183 AATSTVATTPSGGES
+183 AATS

-263 LEEVPGTEQAGED
+263 LEEVPGTEQADAD

-377 DDMARAYAGQHQ
+377 GDMARAYAGQHQ

-435 ARRPITGGAAY
+435 ARRPITGGAAF

-501 GLVFLFMILYY
+501 GLVFLFMVLYY

>member
-54 ELRYEA
+54 ELRYQA
-60 NLTNPDTGVVIQPT
+60 SLTDPDTGEVIQPT

-104 DRLLVQLPGIKD
+104 DRLLIQLPGIKD

-136 FDVSQSI
+136 FDVSQAI
-143 PGVSQEDIL
+143 PGLSQEDIL

-183 AATSTVATTPSGGES
+183 AATSTA
-198 NGTTTSPDAASQA
+198 TTTSPDAASQA

-216 DAGAATTTSDTLE
+216 DAGAATTTPETLD

-241 KIDLTPEGAEAFEK
+241 KIDLTPDGADAYEAF
-255 VVGRLLKS
+255 VGRLLKS
-263 LEEVPGTEQAGED
+263 LEEVPGTEQADED

-358 NIRLAEVLGRVDE
+358 NIRLAEVLGKVDE

-422 AIFLDD
+422 AIFLDKQ
-428 DELFSSG
+428 ELFSSG
-435 ARRPITGGAAY
+435 ARRPITGGAAF

-461 LLLESGRLPIPID
+461 LLLESGRLPIPIK

-501 GLVFLFMILYY
+501 GLVLLFMVLYY

-619 VFALTLA
+619 VFAITLA

-633 FSAIIV
+633 FSAITV